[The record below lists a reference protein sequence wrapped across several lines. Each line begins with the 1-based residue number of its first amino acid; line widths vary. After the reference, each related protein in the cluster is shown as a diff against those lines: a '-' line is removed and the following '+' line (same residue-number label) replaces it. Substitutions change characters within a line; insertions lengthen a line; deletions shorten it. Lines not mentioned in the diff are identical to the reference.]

1 MKLVVDIG
9 LSPGW
14 VELFQEHGYE
24 AVHWSEVGDPRAPD
38 TVIMAWAREHG
49 HIVFAHDLDF
59 SRILAL
65 TRASG
70 PSVFQVRTEDVLP
83 SGIGAFV
90 VRALQQHGEALR
102 AGAIVVLDATSA
114 RARILPI

>member
-9 LSPGW
+9 LSPDW
-14 VELFQEHGYE
+14 VGLFREHGFE
-24 AVHWSEVGDPRAPD
+24 AVHWSEVGNPRAPD
-38 TVIMAWAREHG
+38 IVIMAWAREHG
-49 HIVFAHDLDF
+49 YVVFAHDLDF

-83 SGIGAFV
+83 LSIGALV
-90 VRALQQHGEALR
+90 IRALQQHGEALR
-102 AGAIVVLDATSA
+102 AGAIVVLDATSS

>member
-9 LSPGW
+9 LSPDW
-14 VELFQEHGYE
+14 VELFHEHGYE
-24 AVHWSEVGDPRAPD
+24 AVHWSQVGDPRAADP
-38 TVIMAWAREHG
+38 VIMAWAREHG
-49 HIVFAHDLDF
+49 CVVFAHDLDF

-65 TRASG
+65 TRAAG

-83 SGIGAFV
+83 AGIGPLV
-90 VRALQQHGEALR
+90 LRTLQQHGEALR
-102 AGAIVVLDATSA
+102 TGAIVVLDATSS

>member
-9 LSPGW
+9 LPPDW

-24 AVHWSEVGDPRAPD
+24 AVHWSRVGDPRATDP
-38 TVIMAWAREHG
+38 VIMAWAREHG
-49 HIVFAHDLDF
+49 YVLFAHDLDF

-70 PSVFQVRTEDVLP
+70 PSVFQVRTEDVL
-83 SGIGAFV
+83 SSAIGALV
-90 VRALQQHGEALR
+90 IRTLQQHGEALR
-102 AGAIVVLDATSA
+102 AGAIVVLDATSS